1 MKEFIKNILKNQE
14 DSDRIIELYSELWK
28 IEPNNAI
35 KILFFILDRKHIN
48 NKKVFKTLFEWV
60 RKNHPETFYVN
71 LSHIVGVPN
80 SKTLPKDLQ
89 ERMLEEDIKKHNT
102 ILDEFVCKDYHQSFQ
117 ESMISTTKFKLIE
130 SLGMTK
136 YTDWSFM
143 RELYYEYKD
152 IDNKAKLI
160 ILNTFDKQITN
171 DKLNRVYSE
180 ALVELKKDICMSE
193 LSRYNDYNQGD
204 CKSEINKK
212 EHSDYFERYA
222 FIFRH

>member
-1 MKEFIKNILKNQE
+1 MKEFIKNILENQE
-14 DSDRIIELYSELWK
+14 DSKRIIELYSGLWE

-48 NKKVFKTLFEWV
+48 NKKVFKTLFWWV

-89 ERMLEEDIKKHNT
+89 ERMLEDDIKKNND
-102 ILDEFVCKDYHQSFQ
+102 ILDKFICKDYHQTFQ

-143 RELYYEYKD
+143 RELYNEYKD
-152 IDNKAKLI
+152 VDNKAKLI

-171 DKLNRVYSE
+171 DKVNKVKSE
-180 ALVELKKDICMSE
+180 ALIELKKDLGMLE

-204 CKSEINKK
+204 CRPQNTKK

-222 FIFRH
+222 FIFTH